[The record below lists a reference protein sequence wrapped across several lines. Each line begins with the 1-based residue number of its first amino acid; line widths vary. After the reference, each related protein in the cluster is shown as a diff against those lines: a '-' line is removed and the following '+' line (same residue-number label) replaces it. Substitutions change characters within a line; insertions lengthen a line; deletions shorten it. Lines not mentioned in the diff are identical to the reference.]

1 MRSLTAALRRK
12 IQSSSS
18 AFQDFPRPFWV
29 LMGATLIDQTGRF
42 LLVPFFG
49 LYITSKFGIDMIQ
62 LGQLYFIW
70 AIFGIVGSF
79 ISGALTDKIG
89 RRVMV
94 ITGLVFSAGI
104 SLFLGFTD
112 DVRVVFGLA
121 ALVGLLSDI
130 GGPAQSAM
138 VADLLP
144 AERRTDGFGIWR
156 VVVNIAAVIGPLAG
170 GLLVGSGEHY
180 LRLFIADA
188 VLSALTAVVV
198 FKTIS
203 ETRPKSHADR
213 PQESFV
219 KAVLGYGRVLSD
231 AAYMA
236 FIVISI
242 LPLMVYAQ
250 MNTTMPVY
258 MRDIGHI
265 PPQEGYSYLLALNA
279 FLVVTLQIWVT
290 RRISKYAPLPILAL
304 GVVLYSIGFGM
315 FGFSTYLPFLF
326 LAMAIIT
333 FGELI
338 GAPTAQAVAAR
349 FAPEDMRGRYLAM
362 FNFSWALPFA
372 LGPYLAGWVW
382 VQISPQWMWYAAGL
396 LGLVGALA
404 YLGLHRWAGRR
415 ITTTSQEN
423 ESAAGVSE
431 ISAS

>member
-1 MRSLTAALRRK
+1 M
-12 IQSSSS
+12 
-18 AFQDFPRPFWV
+18 
-29 LMGATLIDQTGRF
+29 
-42 LLVPFFG
+42 
-49 LYITSKFGIDMIQ
+49 
-62 LGQLYFIW
+62 
-70 AIFGIVGSF
+70 
-79 ISGALTDKIG
+79 
-89 RRVMV
+89 
-94 ITGLVFSAGI
+94 
-104 SLFLGFTD
+104 
-112 DVRVVFGLA
+112 
-121 ALVGLLSDI
+121 
-130 GGPAQSAM
+130 
-138 VADLLP
+138 
-144 AERRTDGFGIWR
+144 
-156 VVVNIAAVIGPLAG
+156 
-170 GLLVGSGEHY
+170 
-180 LRLFIADA
+180 
-188 VLSALTAVVV
+188 
-198 FKTIS
+198 
-203 ETRPKSHADR
+203 
-213 PQESFV
+213 
-219 KAVLGYGRVLSD
+219 
-231 AAYMA
+231 AYMA

-242 LPLMVYAQ
+242 LPVMVYAQ

-279 FLVVTLQIWVT
+279 FLVVTLQLWVT

-326 LAMAIIT
+326 LAMVIIT

-415 ITTTSQEN
+415 ITTASQEN
-423 ESAAGVSE
+423 ESAAHISE
-431 ISAS
+431 ISAG